1 MRDDPDRSPSRR
13 RATGWGASLMIGW
26 GYGLSA
32 VVAIALMAYGAW
44 EHDLGFGIVGLV
56 ALTLVA
62 LSLPVTLLALGR
74 AGHGARGGSEG
85 VVEAVERLMEHA
97 ALSDDARRVLNRRA
111 DRHLLRQAIEEDMQS
126 GDHEAALVLVRE
138 LAERFGYRSDAEE
151 LRARIEAARF
161 EAVEQRIT
169 EAIGRL
175 DALIVARRW
184 DEAMTEAARITRTHP
199 DSHRVEGLR
208 HRVEQ
213 ARATYKMDLERR
225 FLLAA
230 QQDRVDDA
238 MTLLHEMDQYMSE
251 QEAGPLREVAR
262 GVIGK
267 ARENLGVQ
275 FRLAVQ
281 DRRWR
286 HAAELGDRIIADF
299 PNTRMAQ
306 EVRGMIDGIRS
317 RAAAVGQV

>member
-1 MRDDPDRSPSRR
+1 MGRSTPS
-13 RATGWGASLMIGW
+13 LF
-26 GYGLSA
+26 SA
-32 VVAIALMAYGAW
+32 RLFVAWSYAIAAV
-44 EHDLGFGIVGLV
+44 LGVGLV
-56 ALTLVA
+56 AYGVWEHDRTFAVLGVA
-62 LSLPVTLLALGR
+62 ALAVVGLGLPVTLVAMAGR
-74 AGHGARGGSEG
+74 GAGDTRA
-85 VVEAVERLMEHA
+85 VVEAVERLIEHS
-97 ALSDDARRVLNRRA
+97 ALSDDARRVLNRRSE
-111 DRHLLRQAIEEDMQS
+111 RHLLRQAIEEDMHH

-161 EAVEQRIT
+161 EAVEHRIT
-169 EAIGRL
+169 EAIARL
-175 DALIVARRW
+175 DSLIGEKRW

-208 HRVEQ
+208 HRVER
-213 ARATYKMDLERR
+213 ARAQYKADLERR

-230 QQDRVDDA
+230 QQDRVDEA
-238 MTLLHEMDQYMSE
+238 LGLLHELDQYMTE
-251 QEAGPLREVAR
+251 QEAGPLQEVAR

-286 HAAELGDRIIADF
+286 HAAEIGDRIIAEF

>member
-1 MRDDPDRSPSRR
+1 MPDDFSPPPPRTPASRTPMLV
-13 RATGWGASLMIGW
+13 TGIYALAFVAAIGTLAF
-26 GYGLSA
+26 GLWERNQTFA
-32 VVAIALMAYGAW
+32 IIGMAGLGAIALGLPFTIGA
-44 EHDLGFGIVGLV
+44 
-56 ALTLVA
+56 
-62 LSLPVTLLALGR
+62 
-74 AGHGARGGSEG
+74 ARSRPSGGSSDSRA

-111 DRHLLRQAIEEDMQS
+111 DRHLLRQAIEEDMHA

-151 LRARIEAARF
+151 LRARIESARF
-161 EAVEQRIT
+161 EAVEHRIT
-169 EAIGRL
+169 ESIGRL
-175 DALIVARRW
+175 DAYIAQRRW

-213 ARATYKMDLERR
+213 ARGQYKSDLERR

-230 QQDRVDDA
+230 QQERVDDA
-238 MTLLHEMDQYMSE
+238 MTLLHEMDQYMTES
-251 QEAGPLREVAR
+251 EAGPLQEVAR

-286 HAAELGDRIIADF
+286 HAAELGDRIIAEF

-317 RAAAVGQV
+317 RAQAVGQV

>member
-1 MRDDPDRSPSRR
+1 M
-13 RATGWGASLMIGW
+13 GARTP
-26 GYGLSA
+26 GLFSGRLIVAWSYSIAA
-32 VVAIALMAYGAW
+32 V
-44 EHDLGFGIVGLV
+44 LGVGLV
-56 ALTLVA
+56 AYGVWEHDRTFAVLGVA
-62 LSLPVTLLALGR
+62 ALAVVGLGLPVTLAAMTG
-74 AGHGARGGSEG
+74 RGGGDSRA
-85 VVEAVERLMEHA
+85 VVEAVERLIEHS
-97 ALSDDARRVLNRRA
+97 ALSDDARRVLNRRSE
-111 DRHLLRQAIEEDMQS
+111 RHLLRQAIEEDMHH

-161 EAVEQRIT
+161 EAVEHRIT
-169 EAIGRL
+169 EAIARL
-175 DALIVARRW
+175 DAQIGEKRW

-208 HRVEQ
+208 HRVER
-213 ARATYKMDLERR
+213 ARAQYKADLERR

-230 QQDRVDDA
+230 QQDRVDEA
-238 MTLLHEMDQYMSE
+238 LGLLHELDQYMTE
-251 QEAGPLREVAR
+251 QEAGPLQEVAR

-286 HAAELGDRIIADF
+286 HAAEIGDRIIAEF

>member
-1 MRDDPDRSPSRR
+1 M
-13 RATGWGASLMIGW
+13 GARTP
-26 GYGLSA
+26 GLFSGRLFVA
-32 VVAIALMAYGAW
+32 WSYAIAAV
-44 EHDLGFGIVGLV
+44 LGVGLV
-56 ALTLVA
+56 AYGVWEHDRTFAVLGVA
-62 LSLPVTLLALGR
+62 ALAVVGLGLPVTLMAM
-74 AGHGARGGSEG
+74 AGRGGGDSRA
-85 VVEAVERLMEHA
+85 VVEAVERLIEHS
-97 ALSDDARRVLNRRA
+97 ALSDDARRVLNRRSE
-111 DRHLLRQAIEEDMQS
+111 RHLLRQAIEEDMHH

-161 EAVEQRIT
+161 EAVEHRIT
-169 EAIGRL
+169 EAIARL
-175 DALIVARRW
+175 DALIGEKRW

-208 HRVEQ
+208 HRVE
-213 ARATYKMDLERR
+213 RAKAQYKADLERR

-230 QQDRVDDA
+230 QQDRVDEA
-238 MTLLHEMDQYMSE
+238 LELLHELDQYMTE
-251 QEAGPLREVAR
+251 QEAGPLQEVAR

-286 HAAELGDRIIADF
+286 HAAEIGDRIIAEF

>member
-1 MRDDPDRSPSRR
+1 MPDDFTPAPRQPRSLNTAP
-13 RATGWGASLMIGW
+13 LLIGW
-26 GYGLSA
+26 AYSLSF
-32 VVAIALMAYGAW
+32 VAGIALLAYATW
-44 EHDLGFGIVGLV
+44 EHNQTFAIIGLIALV
-56 ALTLVA
+56 AVA
-62 LSLPVTLLALGR
+62 LGLPVTLLAM
-74 AGHGARGGSEG
+74 RGPSSGGGDSRL

-111 DRHLLRQAIEEDMQS
+111 DRHLLRQAIEEDMHT

-161 EAVEQRIT
+161 EAVEHRIT
-169 EAIGRL
+169 ESIGRL
-175 DALIVARRW
+175 DAYLAERRW

-213 ARATYKMDLERR
+213 ARGQYKSDLERR

-230 QQDRVDDA
+230 QQERVDDA

-251 QEAGPLREVAR
+251 QEAGPLQEVAR

-317 RAAAVGQV
+317 RAQAVGQV

>member
-1 MRDDPDRSPSRR
+1 M
-13 RATGWGASLMIGW
+13 GARTP
-26 GYGLSA
+26 GLFSGRLFVA
-32 VVAIALMAYGAW
+32 WSYAIAAV
-44 EHDLGFGIVGLV
+44 LGVGLV
-56 ALTLVA
+56 AYGVWEHDRTCAVLGVA
-62 LSLPVTLLALGR
+62 ALAVVGLGLPVTLMAM
-74 AGHGARGGSEG
+74 AGRGGGDSRA
-85 VVEAVERLMEHA
+85 VVEAVERLIEHS
-97 ALSDDARRVLNRRA
+97 ALSDDARRVLNRRSE
-111 DRHLLRQAIEEDMQS
+111 RHLLRQAIEEDMHH

-161 EAVEQRIT
+161 EAVEHRIT
-169 EAIGRL
+169 EAIARL
-175 DALIVARRW
+175 DALIGEKRW

-208 HRVEQ
+208 HRVE
-213 ARATYKMDLERR
+213 RAKAQYKADLERR

-230 QQDRVDDA
+230 QQDRVDEA
-238 MTLLHEMDQYMSE
+238 LELLHELDQYMTE
-251 QEAGPLREVAR
+251 QEAGPLQEVAR

-286 HAAELGDRIIADF
+286 HAAEIGDRIIAEF

>member
-1 MRDDPDRSPSRR
+1 MSDADDHPRPRRSP
-13 RATGWGASLMIGW
+13 APLLIGW
-26 GYGLSA
+26 AYGLA
-32 VVAIALMAYGAW
+32 TLGGVGLIALGLWERDQTFAVAGVIAIGVVAI
-44 EHDLGFGIVGLV
+44 GLPITIW
-56 ALTLVA
+56 AMR
-62 LSLPVTLLALGR
+62 GR
-74 AGHGARGGSEG
+74 GSSG
-85 VVEAVERLMEHA
+85 DSAAVVDAVERLMEHA

-111 DRHLLRQAIEEDMQS
+111 DRHLIRQAIEEDMNA
-126 GDHEAALVLVRE
+126 GDHESALVLVRE

-161 EAVEQRIT
+161 EAVEHRIT
-169 EAIGRL
+169 EATGRL
-175 DALIVARRW
+175 DALIGERRW

-208 HRVEQ
+208 HRVES
-213 ARATYKMDLERR
+213 AKATYKADLERR

-238 MTLLHEMDQYMSE
+238 MTLLHEMDQYMTE
-251 QEAGPLREVAR
+251 QEAGPLQEVAR

-286 HAAELGDRIIADF
+286 HAAELGDRIIAEF

-306 EVRGMIDGIRS
+306 EVRDMIDGIRS

>member
-1 MRDDPDRSPSRR
+1 MPDDLSHRPARLPASSP
-13 RATGWGASLMIGW
+13 
-26 GYGLSA
+26 GL
-32 VVAIALMAYGAW
+32 
-44 EHDLGFGIVGLV
+44 LV
-56 ALTLVA
+56 ALTFGLAFVA
-62 LSLPVTLLALGR
+62 TVGTLAFGLWERNQTFAIVGMTGLAAIVLGLAFATR
-74 AGHGARGGSEG
+74 TRGARTGGGGDSRA

-111 DRHLLRQAIEEDMQS
+111 DRHLLRQAIEEDMHA

-161 EAVEQRIT
+161 EAVERRIT
-169 EAIGRL
+169 ESIGRL
-175 DALIVARRW
+175 DAYLAERRW

-213 ARATYKMDLERR
+213 SRSHYKSDLERR

-230 QQDRVDDA
+230 QQERVDDA
-238 MTLLHEMDQYMSE
+238 MTLLHEMDQYMTE
-251 QEAGPLREVAR
+251 QEAGPLQEVAR

-317 RAAAVGQV
+317 RAQAVGQV